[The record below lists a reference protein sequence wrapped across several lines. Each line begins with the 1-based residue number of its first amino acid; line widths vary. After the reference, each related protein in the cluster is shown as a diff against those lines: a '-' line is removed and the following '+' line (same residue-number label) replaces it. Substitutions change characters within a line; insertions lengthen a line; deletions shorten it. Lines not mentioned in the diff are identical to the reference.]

1 MIIEKEDIKQ
11 HKLVLIN
18 QEELEITG
26 IEDVESFNEE
36 EVVLITQKGNL
47 LAIRGEELSIKQLS
61 IESGKVSVEG
71 IIYEIAYS
79 GETGYDSKKRGVFD
93 KLFR

>member
-1 MIIEKEDIKQ
+1 MIIEKEDIKH
-11 HKLVLIN
+11 HKLVLVN
-18 QEELEITG
+18 QEELELTG
-26 IEDVESFNEE
+26 IDDVESFNEE
-36 EVVLITQKGNL
+36 EIVLITQKGNL

-71 IIYEIAYS
+71 VIYEIAYS
-79 GETGYDSKKRGVFD
+79 GEASYEGKKKGVFD